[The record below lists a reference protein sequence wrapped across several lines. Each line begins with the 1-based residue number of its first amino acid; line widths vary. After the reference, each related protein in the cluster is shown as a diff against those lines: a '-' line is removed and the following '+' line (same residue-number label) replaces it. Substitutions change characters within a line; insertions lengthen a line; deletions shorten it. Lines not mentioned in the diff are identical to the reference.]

1 MFFAGHSPLKFWK
14 FQKKLLKDL
23 IIQGQAMGYGIR
35 VTEVTVD
42 INGQSFSGTGRNKN
56 DAKKNCAINAL
67 KNLLNIE
74 DEEQKLGQ

>member
-1 MFFAGHSPLKFWK
+1 MRNGTS
-14 FQKKLLKDL
+14 
-23 IIQGQAMGYGIR
+23 

-74 DEEQKLGQ
+74 YEEQKLEMPKEEVDKTPKLEIPEPEENQEKA

>member
-23 IIQGQAMGYGIR
+23 IIQGNGIYF
-35 VTEVTVD
+35 EATVD
-42 INGQSFSGTGRNKN
+42 INGQSFSGTGKGMK
-56 DAKKNCAINAL
+56 DAKRNCAINAL

-74 DEEQKLGQ
+74 YEEQKLGQ

>member
-23 IIQGQAMGYGIR
+23 IIQMRNGMVA
-35 VTEVTVD
+35 EVTVD
-42 INGQSFSGTGRNKN
+42 INGQSFSGTGKSKK

-74 DEEQKLGQ
+74 YEEQKLGQ

>member
-1 MFFAGHSPLKFWK
+1 
-14 FQKKLLKDL
+14 
-23 IIQGQAMGYGIR
+23 MGYGIR

>member
-23 IIQGQAMGYGIR
+23 IIQMRNGMVA
-35 VTEVTVD
+35 EVTVD
-42 INGQSFSGTGRNKN
+42 INGQSFSGTGKGMK
-56 DAKKNCAINAL
+56 DAKRNCAINAL

-74 DEEQKLGQ
+74 YEEQKLGQ

>member
-23 IIQGQAMGYGIR
+23 IIQMRNGMVA
-35 VTEVTVD
+35 EVTVD
-42 INGQSFSGTGRNKN
+42 INGQSFSGTGKSKK
-56 DAKKNCAINAL
+56 DAKKNCAINAA

-74 DEEQKLGQ
+74 YEVQKQYI